1 MDLNISEKKCDELD
15 TMISW
20 GGPSV
25 QILRLDMIVT
35 SGRLCTSLRASI
47 KRVGFT
53 LIPYYSLEIVQST
66 GSDITS
72 NLKVRHSVW
81 SSLRL
86 VWHQTWSGCVT
97 YVTSCHSTRIKVCLG
112 FVVPGHKSLLDRKI
126 SYLHLAPECVFNIK
140 HLRTEWN

>member
-1 MDLNISEKKCDELD
+1 MDLNISGKKCDELA
-15 TMISW
+15 TMISR
-20 GGPSV
+20 GGLSV

-72 NLKVRHSVW
+72 NLKVRHSV
-81 SSLRL
+81 
-86 VWHQTWSGCVT
+86 
-97 YVTSCHSTRIKVCLG
+97 
-112 FVVPGHKSLLDRKI
+112 
-126 SYLHLAPECVFNIK
+126 
-140 HLRTEWN
+140 